1 MIRSRTD
8 GDTLTVTGGSG
19 GNNGTSS
26 PAVRR
31 FPKPKSVNSP
41 RVNTGEVL
49 KARLL
54 AGSTA
59 SPGAGLGGAS
69 GRELSA
75 KRTAEKDDGGDADVG
90 GAAVVRSSVKDRVR
104 MFEQQ
109 MNV

>member
-8 GDTLTVTGGSG
+8 GDTLTGGGGGST
-19 GNNGTSS
+19 NGSSS
-26 PAVRR
+26 PGPRR

-59 SPGAGLGGAS
+59 SPGAGLGGCL
-69 GRELSA
+69 GEG
-75 KRTAEKDDGGDADVG
+75 TFGEEDG
-90 GAAVVRSSVKDRVR
+90 
-104 MFEQQ
+104 
-109 MNV
+109 